1 MIHKINPALA
11 GATTLLL
18 SASLTWA
25 GEPPP
30 TAPAFSE
37 TAYRPTSSASRRTS
51 SKDARRAPR
60 ARRRRSPT
68 SSSSSA
74 PPVSQP
80 GIGDSFLQPVPVVE
94 ITTHP
99 DDTMPIRGAKGSTAL
114 RYGDDMVVWTRQPVA
129 ESRVEDAELVF
140 AGYGIVAPEYG
151 WNDYAGLDMR
161 GKIAVV
167 LVNDPGFATQD
178 PKLFTGNAMTYYGRW
193 TYKYEEAVAP
203 GRRGPVRRPRN
214 QARRIPVGSRPQRLR
229 LADRPA
235 HRRLRD
241 ATPRARGVDD
251 AGGRAAR
258 ARVGRRGL
266 RATQAGCV
274 GPEVPS
280 AAARGQGERRRA

>member
-1 MIHKINPALA
+1 MTHKIHPVLA
-11 GATTLLL
+11 GASALLL
-18 SASLTWA
+18 SVSLTWA
-25 GEPPP
+25 GESTPA
-30 TAPAFSE
+30 APAFSE
-37 TAYRPTSSASRRTS
+37 AAYRAHIERLSS
-51 SKDARRAPR
+51 DEFEGRAPGTEGEKKTLAYIEQQFR
-60 ARRRRSPT
+60 A
-68 SSSSSA
+68 A
-74 PPVSQP
+74 GLQP

-129 ESRVEDAELVF
+129 ESRVDDAELVF

-193 TYKYEEAVAP
+193 TYKYEEAVRQGAAGLFVVHETKP
-203 GRRGPVRRPRN
+203 AGYPWEVVRN
-214 QARRIPVGSRPQRLR
+214 GSASQIDLRIDDYATQRL
-229 LADRPA
+229 A
-235 HRRLRD
+235 
-241 ATPRARGVDD
+241 ARGMDD
-251 AGGRAAR
+251 AGSRAAR
-258 ARVGRRGL
+258 ARAGRRRL
-266 RATQAGCV
+266 RATQTGCV